1 MYSMTYRIALLF
13 SFVLP
18 LQIALNPAEG
28 VDLAL
33 ARILIPVIFL
43 VWLIE
48 SLFSKKISLPTSP
61 GAVFLYTF
69 LFLASFSLF
78 FANNHSWGIRKLAF
92 LFSIFPLYFVIS
104 STFSDT
110 DKKKVLVS
118 YFTAGAAITALIGL
132 AQFSLQYVVGI
143 DKAYRWWGEN
153 IAPIFLGESF
163 SQAVL
168 KNSSW
173 LVNAGG
179 KDFFRAISVFPDPH
193 MLSFYLNMTL
203 PFAIFLAIK
212 SSSKKRI
219 FWSSSSLIIFAADIL
234 TFSRGGY
241 IGLAVMAFI
250 LFALFFKKLSVKFR
264 LTACALLFFATII
277 LLLFPNPISQRFA
290 SSFDAS
296 EGSNSGRIET
306 WSQAF
311 EVIKRNPLGVGIGNY
326 ALAIKPSADYR
337 EPIYAHSVYLDIAA
351 EMGIF
356 ALLFWIAFLGGT
368 FLSFHKQTDDLIF
381 RFALIASMAAFAS
394 HSLVEN
400 PLFSIHI
407 FSLLMIITALAN
419 KNNHTKQYA

>member
-1 MYSMTYRIALLF
+1 MYSVTYRIALLF

-18 LQIALNPAEG
+18 LQIALNPSEG
-28 VDLAL
+28 IDLAL
-33 ARILIPVIFL
+33 TRILIPVIFL
-43 VWLIE
+43 VCLVE
-48 SLFSKKISLPTSP
+48 NLLSKKISLPTSP
-61 GAVFLYTF
+61 GAIFLCTF
-69 LFLASFSLF
+69 IFLASFSLF
-78 FANNHSWGIRKLAF
+78 FADNPSWGIRKLAF

-104 STFSDT
+104 SAFPTAE
-110 DKKKVLVS
+110 KKKVLMS
-118 YFTAGAAITALIGL
+118 YCAAGAAITALIGL
-132 AQFSLQYVVGI
+132 VQFSLQYIVGI

-153 IAPIFLGESF
+153 IAPIFLGKSF

-168 KNSSW
+168 ENSSW

-219 FWSSSSLIIFAADIL
+219 FWISSAFLIFIADIL

-264 LTACALLFFATII
+264 LAACALLFFGTTTLF
-277 LLLFPNPISQRFA
+277 LLPNPVSQRFV
-290 SSFDAS
+290 SSFDTS

-311 EVIKRNPLGVGIGNY
+311 EVIKKNPLGVGIGNY

-368 FLSFHKQTDDLIF
+368 FLSFNKQADDQIF
-381 RFALIASMAAFAS
+381 RFALIASLAAFAS

-400 PLFSIHI
+400 PLFSVHI
-407 FSLLMIITALAN
+407 FSLLMMVTALAN